1 MFKNL
6 TDGAKSGDIYSGDD
20 KEFAKE
26 REAIDEAVA
35 LVLKVKKIKKDLH
48 PQ

>member
-6 TDGAKSGDIYSGDD
+6 KDGAKSGDLYSDGDE
-20 KEFAKE
+20 KFAKE

-35 LVLKVKKIKKDLH
+35 LVLKVKMIKRDLH